1 MDVRGNRF
9 NRHGGKMN
17 RARSIRAFALGGC
30 LLGLTA
36 GTLLSVPL
44 FAQQQ
49 GGRGAV
55 PSVPAKNLKLLD
67 SKSDISFAMQMFD
80 EALGVQ
86 CTYCHAEGDF
96 AADTNPKKE
105 MARKMIGMVR
115 LIDTSFP
122 SSAGAF
128 PDGYHEVDCITCHR
142 GSVKP
147 ETMAPRK
154 FYNRANSLGTIQA
167 DERPGVSLKLLP
179 PDTPVHGAD
188 SLMGEFRDALG
199 VDCNYCHGGG
209 RPQEVDINPR
219 KDIARKMIMLVRQIN
234 SQFPGTG
241 VFPVG
246 NQEVTCYT
254 CHRGDTHPVS
264 IGNRRYDPPRPKQ

>member
-1 MDVRGNRF
+1 
-9 NRHGGKMN
+9 MN
-17 RARSIRAFALGGC
+17 RALSISAFALAGC
-30 LLGLTA
+30 LLA
-36 GTLLSVPL
+36 VPAATLAPVSL
-44 FAQQQ
+44 FAQQP
-49 GGRGAV
+49 GGRAAAAQ
-55 PSVPAKNLKLLD
+55 PAGKNLKLLD
-67 SKSDISFAMQMFD
+67 PKSDISFVMQSFN

-96 AADTNPKKE
+96 AADGNPKKE

-122 SSAGAF
+122 SSAGVF
-128 PDGYHEVDCITCHR
+128 PDGYHEVDCMTCHR

-147 ETMAPRK
+147 ETVAPRK
-154 FYNRANSLGTIQA
+154 FYNRANALTGLGMA
-167 DERPGVSLKLLP
+167 PEERLGVSLKVLP
-179 PDTPVHGAD
+179 PDTHVHGAD
-188 SLMGEFRDALG
+188 SLMGEFRDALN

-209 RPQEVDINPR
+209 RTQEVDINLR
-219 KDIARKMIMLVRQIN
+219 KDIARKMILLVRQIN
-234 SQFPGTG
+234 SNFPGTG

-264 IGNRRYDPPRPKQ
+264 ESNRRYDPPKPKQ

>member
-1 MDVRGNRF
+1 
-9 NRHGGKMN
+9 MN
-17 RARSIRAFALGGC
+17 RASSIRIFAVAGW
-30 LLGLTA
+30 LLALAA
-36 GTLLSVPL
+36 GTLLPVPL
-44 FAQQQ
+44 FAQQP
-49 GGRGAV
+49 GGRGAG
-55 PSVPAKNLKLLD
+55 PSVATKNLKLLD
-67 SKSDISFAMQMFD
+67 AKGDISFDMQMFN

-105 MARKMIGMVR
+105 MARKMIAMVR

-122 SSAGAF
+122 SSAGIF
-128 PDGYHEVDCITCHR
+128 PEGYHEVDCITCHR

-147 ETMAPRK
+147 EIKAPRK
-154 FYNRANSLGTIQA
+154 YYNRLNSLGETPPDQ
-167 DERPGVSLKLLP
+167 RPGVSLKLLP
-179 PDTPVHGAD
+179 PDTHVHGAD

-209 RPQEVDINPR
+209 RTQEVDINPR
-219 KDIARKMIMLVRQIN
+219 KDIGRKMIMLVRQIN
-234 SQFPGTG
+234 SNFPGTG

-254 CHRGDTHPVS
+254 CHRGEPHPVS
-264 IGNRRYDPPRPKQ
+264 WSNRRYDLPAQKQ